1 MKINKLLN
9 LTALSFAVLLCA
21 KVNAQAP
28 DRTVNLTSTHN
39 YSVTLHAS
47 NTYAWLVYTADAS
60 FNKGALAS
68 TSDYALSGSGN
79 SVAITWKATGNFIV
93 ELVETNTHG
102 CVGPTQSMK
111 ITVAQNNSVLQ
122 FAATSGANCSMSS
135 GSPVSIDLTLQS
147 GTLDYPVTVN
157 YTVDGTAYSTAI
169 SSGLTLVVPGT
180 VNLGYNA
187 GSADVTRSVVITSI
201 TDKYNGTVG
210 VGAQHTY
217 QYTVYG
223 TPDTGAITQD

>member
-60 FNKGALAS
+60 FTKGTAAPA
-68 TSDYALSGSGN
+68 SDYTLTGSGN
-79 SVAITWKATGNFIV
+79 TVAITWKATGNFII
-93 ELVETNTHG
+93 ELVEKNSHD
-102 CVGPTQSMK
+102 CSGPTQSMK
-111 ITVAQNNSVLQ
+111 ITVAQNNSLLQ
-122 FAATSGANCSMSS
+122 FAALLGGNCSMAS
-135 GSPVSIDLTLQS
+135 GSPVSIDLALKT
-147 GTLDYPVTVN
+147 GTLDYPITFN
-157 YTVDGTAYSTAI
+157 YTVDGTAYSTVI